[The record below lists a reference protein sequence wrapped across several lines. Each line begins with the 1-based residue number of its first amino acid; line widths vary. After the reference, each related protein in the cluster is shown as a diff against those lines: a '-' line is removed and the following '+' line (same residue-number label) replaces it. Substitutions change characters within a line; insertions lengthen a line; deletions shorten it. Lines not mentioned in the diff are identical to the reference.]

1 MPVLCIRRAN
11 VSSWALVAYVCFRPM
26 FNPESLLHRQ
36 RSEICSR
43 GRTGATP
50 HCLYRFRTLAGQAG
64 QLRENGAVR
73 CQLLVSG
80 MAVIAEM
87 QNKGDPRVRAKV
99 VAVIE
104 HVLGSD

>member
-1 MPVLCIRRAN
+1 
-11 VSSWALVAYVCFRPM
+11 M

-64 QLRENGAVR
+64 QLRKNGAVR
-73 CQLLVSG
+73 CQLFSLRYG
-80 MAVIAEM
+80 GLCGK
-87 QNKGDPRVRAKV
+87 QNTGDPGVRAEV